1 MPAGARY
8 RELCAE
14 CVTDG
19 AYFKVGGTSMAA
31 GVVSGAI
38 ADIIQAKPTW
48 TPDQIKGTLTKTDRG
63 REIKKVTN
71 SSGVNVSGVLLTRP
85 DPASVSP
92 STIVGREIAI
102 DRVIGLGKADPPAN
116 TSFTANT
123 LVDPA
128 TGAIDYT
135 RASWSRASWSDAA
148 DPLRASWS
156 RASWSRASWSRAS
169 WSATPDSCADFERAS
184 WSRASWSDADIQAA
198 KDACV
203 QMDPTRASWSGAD
216 FTRASWST
224 SFDK

>member
-1 MPAGARY
+1 
-8 RELCAE
+8 
-14 CVTDG
+14 VTDG
-19 AYFKVGGTSMAA
+19 GYFKVGGTSMAA

-48 TPDQIKGTLTKTDRG
+48 SPDQIKGTITKADRG
-63 REIKKVTN
+63 RNITKVTN
-71 SSGVNVSGVLLTRP
+71 SIGTTVNGTILSKP
-85 DPASVSP
+85 DPSSISP
-92 STIVGREIAI
+92 TTIVGREISI
-102 DRVIGLGKADPPAN
+102 DKVIGLGKADPPAN
-116 TSFTANT
+116 TGFTANT

-169 WSATPDSCADFERAS
+169 WSATPESCADFERAS

-198 KDACV
+198 KDACT